1 MNRSRSTASRS
12 RTCTKW
18 GAADGAAEV
27 SDRLDA
33 ADGIDADGQPRARHA
48 VVERRRVPRDA
59 VHRDAAAGHQPRRVE
74 RRGHRTAA
82 ARATAIER
90 KGRHI
95 MSTQGRPTPRTDL
108 PPAPRGYAYDPG
120 S

>member
-48 VVERRRVPRDA
+48 VVERRRVSRDA
-59 VHRDAAAGHQPRRVE
+59 VHRNAATGHQPRRVE
-74 RRGHRTAA
+74 RRGHPTAA
-82 ARATAIER
+82 ARATAIRTEGKATSWSEADSAPAAAR
-90 KGRHI
+90 KGYR
-95 MSTQGRPTPRTDL
+95 GPCRT
-108 PPAPRGYAYDPG
+108 
-120 S
+120 